1 MTRDRILTR
10 IGRWRATAAIAAI
23 AAMHLACAASI
34 APAAEMQPYPNR
46 PIRIVVPFSGGTWV
60 DTVARIVADKLAA
73 DLGQPVV
80 VDDHPGASGSIAADI
95 VAKAPPDGY
104 TLLVGGVF
112 LTTLVA
118 IDAPHAVDPLGAF
131 VPITRWTNAPI
142 LIVVNPSL
150 KVATLG
156 ELFALARREPGRVAY
171 ATSGVGTTPHLV
183 AVMLAE
189 RAGADMLH
197 VPYVNTNTEA
207 KDVLAGEVP
216 VMFTFTGT
224 VDTLVRSGRLKVL
237 AVTTRDR
244 SAVWPD
250 VPTVAEQGF
259 PGFDVATWS
268 GALAPLGTPPEIV
281 AKLHRRFARILQ
293 EPDVRAKIATLG
305 LQVDGADPARF
316 AADMKAELPRWKA
329 VARTAGLRT
338 D

>member
-1 MTRDRILTR
+1 MNDDRILPR
-10 IGRWRATAAIAAI
+10 PRRWHAAAAIAALLFI
-23 AAMHLACAASI
+23 CAASS
-34 APAAEMQPYPNR
+34 APAAEVDAYPSR
-46 PIRIVVPFSGGTWV
+46 PIRIVVPFAGGTWV
-60 DTVARIVADKLAA
+60 DSVARIVADRLAA
-73 DLGQPVV
+73 DVGQPVV
-80 VDDHPGASGSIAADI
+80 VDDRPGASGSIAADF

-118 IDAPHAVDPLGAF
+118 INAPHAVDPLRTF

-142 LIVVNPSL
+142 LIVANPALGVDSL
-150 KVATLG
+150 G
-156 ELFALARREPGRVAY
+156 GLFALARREPGRVAY

-183 AVMLAE
+183 AVMLTQ

-207 KDVLAGEVP
+207 KDVLAGVVP

-224 VDTLVRSGRLKVL
+224 VDSLVRSGRLKAL
-237 AVTTRDR
+237 AVTTRER

-268 GALAPLGTPPEIV
+268 GALAPIATPPAVV
-281 AKLHRRFARILQ
+281 ARLHREFARILQ
-293 EPDVRAKIATLG
+293 EPDVREKIAALG
-305 LQVDGADPARF
+305 LQVDGADPAHF
-316 AADMKAELPRWKA
+316 AADMQAELPRWKA
-329 VARTAGLRT
+329 VARAAGLR
-338 D
+338 DD

>member
-1 MTRDRILTR
+1 MIRDRIPTR
-10 IGRWRATAAIAAI
+10 IRCWRAGTAI
-23 AAMHLACAASI
+23 AAMLLACVAST
-34 APAAEMQPYPNR
+34 APAAEVQPYPSR

-60 DTVARIVADKLAA
+60 DTVARIVTDKLAE
-73 DLGQPVV
+73 DVGQPVI
-80 VDDHPGASGSIAADI
+80 VDDRPGASGSIAADI

-118 IDAPHAVDPLGAF
+118 INAPHAVDPLGAF
-131 VPITRWTNAPI
+131 VPVTRWTNAPI

-183 AVMLAE
+183 AVMLTQ
-189 RAGADMLH
+189 RAGVDMLH

-224 VDTLVRSGRLKVL
+224 VDTLVTSGRLKVL
-237 AVTTRDR
+237 AVTTKDR

-259 PGFDVATWS
+259 PGFDVSTWS
-268 GALAPLGTPPEIV
+268 GALAPLGTSPEIV
-281 AKLHRRFARILQ
+281 AKLNRAFDRILQ
-293 EPDVRAKIATLG
+293 KPDVRAKIATLG

-329 VARTAGLRT
+329 VARAAGLRT

>member
-1 MTRDRILTR
+1 MTDDRIPQR
-10 IGRWRATAAIAAI
+10 SRRWRAGAAIAA
-23 AAMHLACAASI
+23 LLFTCTAS
-34 APAAEMQPYPNR
+34 AVRAAEAGTYPSR
-46 PIRIVVPFSGGTWV
+46 PIRIVVPFAGGTWV
-60 DTVARIVADKLAA
+60 DSVARIVADKLAA
-73 DLGQPVV
+73 DVRQPVV
-80 VDDHPGASGSIAADI
+80 VDDRPGASGSIAADF
-95 VAKAPPDGY
+95 VAKAPADGY

-142 LIVVNPSL
+142 LIVANPSL
-150 KVATLG
+150 GVATLG
-156 ELFALARREPGRVAY
+156 DLFALAHRQPGRVAY

-183 AVMLAE
+183 AVMLTQ
-189 RAGADMLH
+189 RAGVDMLH

-224 VDTLVRSGRLKVL
+224 VDSLVRSGRLKAL
-237 AVTTRDR
+237 AVTTRER
-244 SAVWPD
+244 SAVWPE

-268 GALAPLGTPPEIV
+268 GALAPIGTPPAVV
-281 AKLHRRFARILQ
+281 AALHREFARILQ
-293 EPDVRAKIATLG
+293 EPDVREKIAALG

-316 AADMKAELPRWKA
+316 AADMKSDLPRWKA
-329 VARTAGLRT
+329 VARSAGLRN